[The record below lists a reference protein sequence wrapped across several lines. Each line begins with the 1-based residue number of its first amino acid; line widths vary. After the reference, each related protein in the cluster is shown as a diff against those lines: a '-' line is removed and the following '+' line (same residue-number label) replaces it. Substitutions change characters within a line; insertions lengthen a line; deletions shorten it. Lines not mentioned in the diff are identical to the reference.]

1 MSRRSDLAGAL
12 LAALSQRQGGELAQL
27 LEQGGYSY
35 GARSV
40 ENLRLL
46 SEVLP
51 GERLI
56 EVAIAALSTP
66 LPDMALNGLER
77 ISTAVPKETLL
88 ELCSRRAL
96 LTQLMNICG
105 SSPFLTNLICRDP
118 SALKRLFLDRE
129 IMRSRSESEML
140 DTLRSRVP
148 EGTGYADLFAHL
160 RRFKYA
166 EMLRIAARDL
176 NGLSPLEEVTGE
188 LASLAAVTLQLA
200 YEAALAELVRDHGK
214 PMQTTPEGEVEA
226 EFTIIGMG
234 KLGGRELN
242 FSSDIDLI
250 YFYSSDKGES
260 TGIPDGRGGFKG
272 KLSLHS
278 FFVKLAEMVSRAIS
292 QVTEDGFVFRVDM
305 GLRPDGKAGDLAT
318 SMRSAEV
325 YYESWGQSWERAAM
339 MKARPVAGSI
349 ELGQAILAA
358 LTPFIYR
365 RYLDYN
371 LIEDMMAM
379 KKKIDAS
386 LARSQEGEVNIK
398 LGRGGIREIEFFIQA
413 LQLVY
418 AGKNPSLRVK
428 NSLAALQTLRQSRII
443 KEADCVALSDA
454 YRFLRTVEHRIQVV
468 QERQTHALPRKEE
481 EFVALARR
489 CGYLRKDGLLR
500 FKETLE
506 LHRHAVSAIYGDL
519 FLSRDEKIKEEVHPE
534 VHYFFDHNADP
545 DLIKDMLEERRFE
558 NPDVAYDNLL
568 VLRDGP
574 AKVNLTSQG
583 RRTLEKI
590 APLFLQEVFAA
601 PDPDLALANLERF
614 LASTRTR
621 ASIYA
626 LLAENRDILKLLTSL
641 FGMSEFLSKIFIG
654 HPELL
659 DSMTTRGYAY
669 LQKER
674 AAMAHELDLF
684 LTQADDFEEQ
694 LDAMRSYRHEEFLRI
709 GMNDIHGKMKQ
720 PEVARQLTDLAD
732 VCLAAACCLATGELA
747 RFGRP
752 MVKDEDGSERE
763 AAFAVVAMGKLG
775 GFELNYHSD
784 LDIIYIYEGQG
795 YTDGEKSITNREYF
809 SKLGQKIIL
818 VLTSQTREGYA
829 YKIDTRLRPSGNA
842 GPLVTSLEAF
852 QGYHE
857 AEAQIWERQ
866 ALTKARVTYGD
877 PELKRKIEGI
887 IENTVYG
894 AGADDTVRSEIHRLR
909 MRMENELA
917 KETSG
922 SYNIKTG
929 RGGMVDVEFIIQFL
943 QLKHGHEHLEIR
955 STSTLRA
962 MNAMQELG
970 ILPDSDYHALFDG
983 YKFLRRLENR
993 LRIIHDYSM
1002 NDLGGPLKYLNKL
1015 ARRLGYDPMLK
1026 NPGEALMADYE
1037 RVTGAVRDVYE
1048 RILGGVESPK
1058 AANRD
1063 EGDAGD
1069 KAEPQSPNI

>member
-1 MSRRSDLAGAL
+1 MSRLSDLAAL
-12 LAALSQRQGGELAQL
+12 LLSALSEPDKGDLSHQ
-27 LEQGGYSY
+27 LEQVGFSY

-51 GERLI
+51 GERLV
-56 EVAIAALSTP
+56 ELALSALATP
-66 LPDMALNGLER
+66 LPDMALNGFER
-77 ISTAVPKETLL
+77 ISTVVPREVLL
-88 ELCSRRAL
+88 EICSRRAL
-96 LTQLMNICG
+96 TAQLMNICG
-105 SSPFLTNLICRDP
+105 SSPFLTNIICRDP
-118 SALKRLFLDRE
+118 SYLQHLFIERD
-129 IMRSRSESEML
+129 IMRRRSEDEML
-140 DTLRSRVP
+140 QALRERVP
-148 EGTGYADLFAHL
+148 QGTCYADLFPHL

-176 NGLSPLEEVTGE
+176 NGLATLEEVTGE
-188 LASLAAVTLQLA
+188 LSSLAAATLQLA
-200 YEAALAELVRDHGK
+200 YEAAFAQLVQEHGT
-214 PMQTTPEGEVEA
+214 PMEDSPDGRIPA

-234 KLGGRELN
+234 KFGGRELN

-250 YFYSSDKGES
+250 YFYSSDKGECA
-260 TGIPDGRGGFKG
+260 GIPDGRGGFKG
-272 KLSLHS
+272 KLSLHT

-305 GLRPDGKAGDLAT
+305 GLRPDGKAGDLAS

-325 YYESWGQSWERAAM
+325 YYEAWGQSWERAAM

-349 ELGQAILAA
+349 ELGERILTA

-386 LARSQEGEVNIK
+386 LARNQEGEVNIK

-418 AGKNPSLRVK
+418 AGKNPHLRERNSLR
-428 NSLAALQTLRQSRII
+428 ALQTLYQARII
-443 KEADCVALSDA
+443 KEADCTALSDA

-468 QERQTHALPRKEE
+468 QERQTHALPRKDEE
-481 EFVALARR
+481 LRALARR
-489 CGYLRKDGLLR
+489 CGYLRKDGMDR
-500 FKETLE
+500 FRETLE
-506 LHRHAVSAIYGDL
+506 GHRRAVSAIYGDL
-519 FLSRDEKIKEEVHPE
+519 FLSRDEKIKEEVLPE
-534 VHYFFDHNADP
+534 VHFFFDHNADP
-545 DLIKDMLEERRFE
+545 DLIKDMLEERHFE
-558 NPDVAYDNLL
+558 HPDAAYQNLL

-574 AKVNLTSQG
+574 AKANLTEQG

-590 APLFLQEVFAA
+590 APLFLQEVFSS

-614 LASTRTR
+614 LSSQRTR
-621 ASIYA
+621 SSIYA
-626 LLAENRDILKLLTSL
+626 LLAENRDILKLLTSM

-674 AAMAHELDLF
+674 ASMAKELDNF
-684 LTQADDFEEQ
+684 ITQADCFEEQ

-709 GMNDIHGKMKQ
+709 GMNDIYGKMKQ
-720 PEVARQLTDLAD
+720 PEVAQQLTDLAD
-732 VCLAAACCLATGELA
+732 VTLAAACCIATGELA

-752 MVKDEDGSERE
+752 MVVNEDGTRHE
-763 AAFAVVAMGKLG
+763 AAFAIVAMGKLG

-784 LDIIYIYEGQG
+784 LDVIYIYDGQG
-795 YTDGEKSITNREYF
+795 FTDGEKSITNREYF
-809 SKLGQKIIL
+809 AKLGQKIIL
-818 VLTSQTREGYA
+818 VLTTQTREGYA

-842 GPLVTSLEAF
+842 GPLVTSLESF
-852 QGYHE
+852 QSYH
-857 AEAQIWERQ
+857 ATEAQIWERQ

-877 PELKRKIEGI
+877 PRLKEKVEQVIEQ
-887 IENTVYG
+887 TVYG
-894 AGADDTVRSEIHRLR
+894 SSADDSVRKEIHRLR

-917 KETSG
+917 KESTG

-943 QLKHGHEHLEIR
+943 QLRYGCEHREIR
-955 STSTLRA
+955 GSNTLEA
-962 MNAMQELG
+962 MDAMRMLG
-970 ILPDSDYHALFDG
+970 HISEPDFQSLAEG
-983 YKFLRRLENR
+983 YRFLRRLENR

-1026 NPGEALMADYE
+1026 NPGQALMADYE
-1037 RVTGAVRDVYE
+1037 RVTEAVREVYG
-1048 RILGGVESPK
+1048 RILGDETQVQAPSES
-1058 AANRD
+1058 AS
-1063 EGDAGD
+1063 
-1069 KAEPQSPNI
+1069 AEPVDNA

>member
-1 MSRRSDLAGAL
+1 MRRLADLGGAL
-12 LAALSQRQGGELAQL
+12 LAALSAPATDELQHI
-27 LEQGGYSY
+27 LEHAGFSY

-46 SEVLP
+46 SAILS
-51 GERLI
+51 GERLV
-56 EVAIAALSTP
+56 ELAMSALATP
-66 LPDMALNGLER
+66 LPDMALNGFER
-77 ISTAVPKETLL
+77 IGTIVDRETLL
-88 ELCSRRAL
+88 ELSSRRAL

-105 SSPFLTNLICRDP
+105 SSPFLTNIICRDP
-118 SALKRLFLDRE
+118 SYLDRLFIQRE
-129 IMRSRSESEML
+129 IMHSRSEEDML
-140 DTLRSRVP
+140 AALRSRVP
-148 EGTGYADLFAHL
+148 EGTSYHDLLPHL
-160 RRFKYA
+160 RRFKYT

-176 NGLSPLEEVTGE
+176 NGLSPLEEVTAE
-188 LASLAAVTLQLA
+188 LSALAAATLQLA
-200 YEAALAELVRDHGK
+200 YETAHRELAAEHGDPMMRTPDGLA
-214 PMQTTPEGEVEA
+214 PA
-226 EFTIIGMG
+226 EFTIFGMG

-250 YFYSSDKGES
+250 YFYSSDKGET
-260 TGIPDGRGGFKG
+260 TGIPDGRGGLKN
-272 KLSLHS
+272 KVSLHA
-278 FFVKLAEMVSRAIS
+278 FFVKVAEMVSRAIS
-292 QVTEDGFVFRVDM
+292 QATEDGFVFRVDM

-349 ELGQAILAA
+349 ELGEAILKAID
-358 LTPFIYR
+358 PFIYR

-371 LIEDMMAM
+371 LIEDMMSM

-418 AGKNPSLRVK
+418 AGKNPRLRER
-428 NSLAALQTLRQSRII
+428 NSLKALETLKESRVIR
-443 KEADCVALSDA
+443 EADCMALSEA

-468 QERQTHALPRKEE
+468 QERQTHSLPRKDAEMR
-481 EFVALARR
+481 ALARR
-489 CGYLRKDGLLR
+489 CGYLRKDGAAR

-506 LHRHAVSAIYGDL
+506 LHRHAVSSIYGDL
-519 FLSRDEKIKEEVHPE
+519 FLSRDERIKEEVLPE
-534 VHYFFDHNADP
+534 VYLFFDPRADA

-558 NPDVAYDNLL
+558 QPDAAYQNLL

-574 AKVNLTSQG
+574 AKLNLTEQG

-590 APLFLQEVFAA
+590 APLFLQEVFAS

-614 LASTRTR
+614 LSSIRTR
-621 ASIYA
+621 SSFYA
-626 LLAENRDILKLLTSL
+626 LLAENRDILKLLTSM

-659 DSMTTRGYAY
+659 DGMTSRGYAY

-674 AAMAHELDLF
+674 ATMAQELDGF
-684 LTQADDFEEQ
+684 LGQADGFEEQ

-709 GMNDIHGKMKQ
+709 GMNDIYGKMKQ

-732 VCLAAACCLATGELA
+732 VCLAAACRMGVEELA

-752 MVKDEDGSERE
+752 QVVDEDGTRHE

-784 LDIIYIYEGQG
+784 LDVIYIYDGQG
-795 YTDGEKSITNREYF
+795 FTDGEKSLTNREYF
-809 SKLGQKIIL
+809 AKLGQKIIL
-818 VLTSQTREGYA
+818 VLTTQTREGYA

-842 GPLVTSLEAF
+842 GPLVTSLESF
-852 QGYHE
+852 QAYH
-857 AEAQIWERQ
+857 ATEAQIWERQ

-877 PELKRKIEGI
+877 PRLKEAIEQV
-887 IENTVYG
+887 IERTVYG
-894 AGADDTVRSEIHRLR
+894 SGADDTVRGEIHRLR

-917 KETSG
+917 KESSG

-929 RGGMVDVEFIIQFL
+929 RGGMVDVEFIVQFL
-943 QLKHGHEHLEIR
+943 QLKHGCSHRELRSCNTLEA
-955 STSTLRA
+955 LEA
-962 MNAMQELG
+962 MRLNAIIPE
-970 ILPDSDYHALFDG
+970 PDYQALAEG
-983 YKFLRRLENR
+983 YRFLRRLENR
-993 LRIIHDYSM
+993 LRIINDYSM
-1002 NDLGGPLKYLNKL
+1002 NDLGGPLQYLNKL
-1015 ARRLGYDPMLK
+1015 ARRLGYDPLLK
-1026 NPGEALMADYE
+1026 NPGQALMADYE
-1037 RVTGAVRDVYE
+1037 RVTEAVREVYG
-1048 RILGGVESPK
+1048 RILGGEAATPEST
-1058 AANRD
+1058 
-1063 EGDAGD
+1063 
-1069 KAEPQSPNI
+1069 